1 MSAEESPFAAAPE
14 AAAAPEGVA
23 EEEAEPLDAQYD
35 QTNMPPVDFPSPAA
49 EQEDP
54 IQKLLREKDAEIA
67 SLKQAILHQ
76 HKEIKRL
83 KKGVRTDQPED
94 LKAASIEG
102 IANQVI
108 AAKPSKIELR
118 WKKRFQELVA
128 YKLENGHAN
137 VPQSYKDKSLHAWV
151 RTQREAKKDYDKG
164 KVSKMTQERVDALE
178 SIGFQWV
185 VGHQPKDQQWEDMF
199 QALLRYKQQHGHTR
213 VSQNEN
219 KQLYKW
225 VLNQRAR
232 RRLLETHGEGKA
244 KGMTWARVEKLQ
256 AIDFCFEASSN
267 RRRTGQVDMQPHHH
281 LVAHAPPQHH
291 PHAWN

>member
-128 YKLENGHAN
+128 YKLEVCRNEIYCVMIIFYN
-137 VPQSYKDKSLHAWV
+137 V
-151 RTQREAKKDYDKG
+151 
-164 KVSKMTQERVDALE
+164 
-178 SIGFQWV
+178 
-185 VGHQPKDQQWEDMF
+185 
-199 QALLRYKQQHGHTR
+199 
-213 VSQNEN
+213 
-219 KQLYKW
+219 
-225 VLNQRAR
+225 VLNAVVEVFYKET
-232 RRLLETHGEGKA
+232 RLWH
-244 KGMTWARVEKLQ
+244 R
-256 AIDFCFEASSN
+256 
-267 RRRTGQVDMQPHHH
+267 
-281 LVAHAPPQHH
+281 
-291 PHAWN
+291 